1 MHRIPLLLLIAS
13 LAGCATGAGVRPD
26 VMTVQR
32 EVDGLRRQAARD
44 RRTIDELENRVF
56 VLEDRLEKSKLVGAS
71 ASYDPPQLPVEVRR
85 ADDAARA
92 ESVVAAPAIRG
103 SLDELGEG
111 IEIVYAGDAARL
123 GQARAGASGGAL
135 SLEAE
140 LAGTPARLP
149 TSRRADEP
157 SRRADEPSRRV
168 PPEPTT
174 VSDRI
179 PVTRVAALPEAAR
192 VAALPEAA
200 RVAAL
205 PEAARVAALPEA
217 APDDPASIY
226 RVAYAALRRREHAEA
241 VLGFRRL
248 LDGWPLS
255 EYADNAQYWIA
266 DMRYAERDYRGALD
280 GFREVLKNYPTGNK
294 MPDALLKI
302 GFCFSSLGDAPT
314 ARDVFAEVIH
324 AYPKSNAAGLAA
336 RRLEE
341 LGP

>member
-157 SRRADEPSRRV
+157 SRRV

-179 PVTRVAALPEAAR
+179 PVTR